1 MKPLELTPVQ
11 TLLRESITARI
22 NQTTQALCE
31 ADMAG
36 NSQPMQEQPLELF
49 TALAAQVA
57 STNNNGD
64 EIARLV
70 HTGALFAAKFMKMQ
84 AMAEKLKDENEELRM
99 SFQERDSVDN
109 QSPIIEPD
117 NFELVEPTEADM
129 ESDKLE
135 D

>member
-1 MKPLELTPVQ
+1 
-11 TLLRESITARI
+11 
-22 NQTTQALCE
+22 
-31 ADMAG
+31 
-36 NSQPMQEQPLELF
+36 MQEQPLEIF

-57 STNNNGD
+57 STNNNED

-70 HTGALFAAKFMKMQ
+70 HTGALFVAKFMKMQ
-84 AMAEKLKDENEELRM
+84 AVAEKLNNENEELRM

-109 QSPIIEPD
+109 CSPIIEPD
-117 NFELVEPTEADM
+117 NFELVEPTEADL

>member
-11 TLLRESITARI
+11 TLLRESIAARI
-22 NQTTQALCE
+22 NQTTQALCD
-31 ADMAG
+31 ADKAG
-36 NSQPMQEQPLELF
+36 NGQPMQAQPLELF

-57 STNNNGD
+57 SNNNNED

-70 HTGALFAAKFMKMQ
+70 HTGALFAAKFMKVE
-84 AMAEKLKDENEELRM
+84 AAAYRLGKECEALRDELNKLNE
-99 SFQERDSVDN
+99 VG
-109 QSPIIEPD
+109 PIIDPD
-117 NFELVEPTEADM
+117 NFELVEPTEAEL